1 MEPNTFIKENFQ
13 TLLGKVFQPF
23 ENQGSQQYFSLA
35 LRDPDKIELKDKQKE
50 RELKAEVR
58 SENDQV
64 MFQLKQAFYVEPCAL
79 GVDPKG
85 LLPKVQPRTQ
95 RTVPQNLL
103 TVHYVENYMDV
114 PFLIGGFREEQTK
127 WMFGHAG
134 GKVDDAY
141 NVRLGTDVE
150 GGINIQDTQNKKAKF
165 VLLYEFDK
173 ESLGV
178 FKALRVKGYPV
189 KTKEDL
195 IKEGYPSPHHD
206 RYYCY
211 YFDEEVNLG
220 TFDIERLIST
230 DRINYSSE
238 IHQSRSILK
247 KYPEGRPIFIK
258 GSELLKFR
266 KGL

>member
-1 MEPNTFIKENFQ
+1 M
-13 TLLGKVFQPF
+13 
-23 ENQGSQQYFSLA
+23 
-35 LRDPDKIELKDKQKE
+35 
-50 RELKAEVR
+50 
-58 SENDQV
+58 
-64 MFQLKQAFYVEPCAL
+64 
-79 GVDPKG
+79 
-85 LLPKVQPRTQ
+85 
-95 RTVPQNLL
+95 
-103 TVHYVENYMDV
+103 
-114 PFLIGGFREEQTK
+114 
-127 WMFGHAG
+127 
-134 GKVDDAY
+134 
-141 NVRLGTDVE
+141 
-150 GGINIQDTQNKKAKF
+150 
-165 VLLYEFDK
+165 
-173 ESLGV
+173 
-178 FKALRVKGYPV
+178 